1 MICNS
6 CNKEII
12 EQGFICDKCRLNNHS
27 FSDDF
32 TDKLYSD
39 SDADYKKITD
49 PIELNSKAKDLLK
62 NYGDEDVIDYKKYV
76 ENMNKYS
83 EHIRIAMH
91 SSPQDILRRASN
103 KYLEF
108 DKNGNLIFV
117 VYIYQEIPDYNLYN
131 FDNYPKIL
139 ISNLNIINFYKETI
153 LGYIDPIKKFFMLG
167 NEGYIFHEE
176 SGLMILKSSIING
189 FELSGKK
196 IRDGSFVS
204 ENQKSVAPIMIPFN
218 EKNPPTFYHEHG
230 SIISDENFFKI
241 NNDVILSSVSERL
254 EKLNNFEENE
264 KESKSTSFFLKS
276 QEEYDQEL
284 YDRALININQSILF
298 APEDPNN
305 YDLKSKILLKQ
316 EKFIEALHESNL
328 SIRLESEKKPEF
340 YSNRSKIRI
349 KLKDFE
355 GALMDIDIAVELY
368 NDEFSWVYDDRATLK
383 LMMGNYF
390 DALKDIKMA
399 ISLQNDNYW
408 FYLTKA
414 EILEKIS
421 DPDQAVSDL
430 GDVIYNKKLFNL
442 DDMNLA
448 YIYWQR
454 GEISSRMKNYLSAIE
469 DFNKALE
476 LSNGKYDF
484 LESDI
489 RDLRLLINKEIE

>member
-1 MICNS
+1 
-6 CNKEII
+6 
-12 EQGFICDKCRLNNHS
+12 
-27 FSDDF
+27 
-32 TDKLYSD
+32 
-39 SDADYKKITD
+39 
-49 PIELNSKAKDLLK
+49 
-62 NYGDEDVIDYKKYV
+62 
-76 ENMNKYS
+76 
-83 EHIRIAMH
+83 
-91 SSPQDILRRASN
+91 
-103 KYLEF
+103 
-108 DKNGNLIFV
+108 
-117 VYIYQEIPDYNLYN
+117 
-131 FDNYPKIL
+131 
-139 ISNLNIINFYKETI
+139 
-153 LGYIDPIKKFFMLG
+153 MLG